1 MAILVTGGAGFIGSH
16 TCVEL
21 LNAGED
27 IVVMDN
33 FYNSNSRALDGIRK
47 ITGKDFKFYEDDML
61 DIAASKSTF
70 ILAIFKSLSRSGKPG
85 RPAFLRISA
94 LRQFLFFPEWA
105 HVNVHRVG
113 SFYAQTALRGGQ
125 RKRYACL

>member
-1 MAILVTGGAGFIGSH
+1 M
-16 TCVEL
+16 
-21 LNAGED
+21 
-27 IVVMDN
+27 
-33 FYNSNSRALDGIRK
+33 SNSAQPLQ
-47 ITGKDFKFYEDDML
+47 
-61 DIAASKSTF
+61 ASKSTF

-113 SFYAQTALRGGQ
+113 SFYAQTALRSGQ
-125 RKRYACL
+125 RKWYACL